1 MYRWMN
7 MGMIPVVTTELHSFD
22 SDIENLLDESN
33 ASIEFQIYNTAIGSS
48 LINPFN
54 QS

>member
-7 MGMIPVVTTELHSFD
+7 MGMIPVVTTELHRFD
-22 SDIENLLDESN
+22 SDIENMLDESN
-33 ASIEFQIYNTAIGSS
+33 ASIEFQIFNTAIGSS

-54 QS
+54 